1 MLKYQFPAVKGCQ
14 AGKDYYICMVPLG
27 LMSKIF
33 ATDSSDVPAEY
44 RAQRKLNEAR
54 IPEICG
60 YILSNRDSYVFSAL
74 AASVDGDMKFVPADS
89 NENAGILEIDMTAS
103 FLINDGQHRKAAI
116 EAAIAEDESLKEET
130 ISIVLYKDQ
139 GLQRSQ
145 QMFTDLNKHAVT
157 TSKSLNTLYESK
169 DPVALITKNVVNS
182 ISFLRK
188 YTDKEK
194 DNLSKYSSNI
204 FTLNTFYTAN
214 KRICKVI
221 HDQENAEKLN
231 NCTIIFI
238 DSKTR
243 ESAYK
248 LFQVLNDRGAGL
260 TEGDLLKSK
269 TLEVLEKHFS
279 IKQSTVQDAWDE
291 ILQDEP
297 KQIEQFL
304 RYYYA
309 SVCGSRVGRT
319 SLYDDFLKQF
329 FPDIVDVDD
338 VSDEATATKIV
349 DTVNQ
354 ILREIRTYRKLIA
367 GIWPYEVGQ
376 PLTDWDRKRLDILIR
391 FLDFDI
397 VYPLLLAA
405 VQLKQKTF
413 ADLVHML
420 EKFMFRHKSVCNLGH
435 QKLSELYMQEA
446 VKIRRDP
453 ENYRLT
459 GLRTTLKEYI
469 ETECTDAVFKVGLS
483 NLKYRTNGG
492 NKPLRYLFSTL
503 NEHIEWYRNG
513 AVGAPAPQKGT
524 VINYDNVTIEHIAS
538 QSPSAAVP
546 GFTSENIHT
555 LSNLTLLTNGENDR
569 AKNKSYT
576 AKKAIYHDSE
586 YVINKYFDSVDD
598 WSVESAKAWE
608 QYLQEMVC
616 KVFVV

>member
-33 ATDSSDVPAEY
+33 VTDSSDVPAEY

-182 ISFLRK
+182 ISFL
-188 YTDKEK
+188 
-194 DNLSKYSSNI
+194 
-204 FTLNTFYTAN
+204 
-214 KRICKVI
+214 
-221 HDQENAEKLN
+221 
-231 NCTIIFI
+231 
-238 DSKTR
+238 
-243 ESAYK
+243 
-248 LFQVLNDRGAGL
+248 
-260 TEGDLLKSK
+260 
-269 TLEVLEKHFS
+269 
-279 IKQSTVQDAWDE
+279 
-291 ILQDEP
+291 
-297 KQIEQFL
+297 
-304 RYYYA
+304 
-309 SVCGSRVGRT
+309 
-319 SLYDDFLKQF
+319 
-329 FPDIVDVDD
+329 
-338 VSDEATATKIV
+338 
-349 DTVNQ
+349 
-354 ILREIRTYRKLIA
+354 
-367 GIWPYEVGQ
+367 
-376 PLTDWDRKRLDILIR
+376 
-391 FLDFDI
+391 
-397 VYPLLLAA
+397 
-405 VQLKQKTF
+405 
-413 ADLVHML
+413 
-420 EKFMFRHKSVCNLGH
+420 
-435 QKLSELYMQEA
+435 
-446 VKIRRDP
+446 
-453 ENYRLT
+453 
-459 GLRTTLKEYI
+459 
-469 ETECTDAVFKVGLS
+469 
-483 NLKYRTNGG
+483 
-492 NKPLRYLFSTL
+492 
-503 NEHIEWYRNG
+503 
-513 AVGAPAPQKGT
+513 
-524 VINYDNVTIEHIAS
+524 
-538 QSPSAAVP
+538 
-546 GFTSENIHT
+546 HT

-569 AKNKSYT
+569 AKNKSFT
-576 AKKAIYHDSE
+576 VKKAIYHDSE